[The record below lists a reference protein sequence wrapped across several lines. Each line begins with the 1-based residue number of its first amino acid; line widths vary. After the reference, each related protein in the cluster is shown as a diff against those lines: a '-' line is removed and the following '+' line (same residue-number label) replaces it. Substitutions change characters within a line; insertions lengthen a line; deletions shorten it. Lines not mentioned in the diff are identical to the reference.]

1 MSNLNAMDAW
11 QLSLKPTLRPSVG
24 WSASSTTTTTTTT
37 TTANNSPS
45 SPREPKLNRA
55 QVQMRCNDKERKHQ
69 QLKACIQRLR
79 AAMVPGSD
87 PGSVD
92 GAFDE
97 FASVRE
103 MALEIVQALLTP
115 RGPAGSGHSHGP
127 FQSRG
132 MRRRNG
138 SVQETVERLE
148 MLRIADGNKSSD
160 NDVDGLMAAFANM
173 EIAGSTAAGRAPSKN
188 ERGGQVNPVWLAA
201 IRDWKAVIQKLLE
214 SHRTSLAGMYR
225 AYEKDATPEMVE
237 RMLDN
242 SKYRV
247 EAIHKMRARRP
258 SVVSDEFA
266 KAAFYWPTHERR
278 FRNYDT
284 LREAVMEADRFLR
297 LGEAGGDEGDRLV
310 KDYVIS
316 AGGDAV
322 LEFANLGSFD
332 SPVLQFQVSSHMLA
346 ETSPIFRAVFQGQF
360 SHPRVLDRDLRELDG
375 QVPRE
380 PPRFVTCPDGAE
392 VKLYSMPQ
400 LELNKEDSLAV
411 LLYAAHM
418 QNDKIPREV
427 SFAQFTAIA
436 DVCLRYQ
443 CTSPLEV
450 VVEHRWL
457 PAWMHMAT
465 EDQPDGLLLISYTFG
480 LRRIFTRMSKTAVLH
495 IVDDEELRGKNWPER
510 IKEKVWA
517 VRSAK
522 MAQVYAACTGAIQ
535 EYFRPPTGHSSDE
548 KPTSRRAGETLPPPP
563 FPKPSSFLPTLQ
575 FEQPPPPSYLSLFSL
590 TSTPRCPKGSH
601 WCDATNLGWLLLVLN
616 ELQLL
621 WTVITPSALP
631 GGQGAG
637 SRPPSPRSLA
647 QLLNA
652 LRSIPSPPQPVH
664 PGGSGVCDPAPAF
677 RAAVNDVY
685 NSTSG
690 LTLLDVDGKRHGWA
704 LSKQH
709 ANDPQ
714 SVLKLPLGTFAS
726 MSLED
731 GKVAPVPV
739 DDHVDACPEAIV
751 ESSQGYS
758 GDASFTEDEGL
769 DDADAD
775 ADEADDGHW
784 VNRPPVT
791 FIPDSSD
798 CLRIMSA
805 VDSFEDLHALA
816 VTNRTFYTTFRQ
828 NELTLMRRLVKAN
841 RRLTLNVLL
850 AEGGGPLPSKTGRRD
865 GDKVLLQV
873 KEAMTTPTTA
883 SLGASQGIV
892 EENHYSVVDGTTRYH
907 QHPGG
912 DVDSKSEGKRH
923 GSNHE
928 DLVDGNSMT
937 EEEAHRILWPD
948 QAPGPP
954 CDKTV
959 ADVAPPPLS
968 PQMPRE
974 NSAEKFLAGE
984 MSSVQAAEEKALVV
998 LGDKNLREELD
1009 WRKGITSE

>member
-11 QLSLKPTLRPSVG
+11 QLSLKPTFRPSVG
-24 WSASSTTTTTTTT
+24 WSPSSTTSSTTTTTTT
-37 TTANNSPS
+37 NSPS
-45 SPREPKLNRA
+45 SPRDPKLNRA
-55 QVQMRCNDKERKHQ
+55 QVQMRYNDKERKQQ

-97 FASVRE
+97 FARVRE
-103 MALEIVQALLTP
+103 TAVNIVQALVTS
-115 RGPAGSGHSHGP
+115 RGPDGSGPGP

-132 MRRRNG
+132 MRRRDG

-148 MLRIADGNKSSD
+148 MLRIANGDKSSD
-160 NDVDGLMAAFANM
+160 NDVDGLMAAFGNM
-173 EIAGSTAAGRAPSKN
+173 GIAESTAAGRAPSQN
-188 ERGGQVNPVWLAA
+188 ERRDQINPVWLAA
-201 IRDWKAVIQKLLE
+201 IRDWKAVVQKLLE
-214 SHRTSLAGMYR
+214 SHRSSLVGMYR
-225 AYEKDATPEMVE
+225 AYEKDATTEIVE
-237 RMLDN
+237 RMLDD

-247 EAIHKMRARRP
+247 EAIHKMRTRRP
-258 SVVSDEFA
+258 SLVSDELSR
-266 KAAFYWPTHERR
+266 AAVYWPTHERR

-284 LREAVMEADRFLR
+284 LREAAMEADRLLR
-297 LGEAGGDEGDRLV
+297 LGEAGGDERDRLV

-322 LEFANLGSFD
+322 LEFANLGSPD
-332 SPVLQFQVSSHMLA
+332 SPVLHFRVSSHMLA
-346 ETSPIFRAVFQGQF
+346 ETSPIFKAVFQGQF

-380 PPRFVTCPDGAE
+380 PPRFVTCPDSAE

-400 LELNKEDSLAV
+400 LELNKEDSLTV

-480 LRRIFTRMSKTAVLH
+480 LRRIFTRMSKTAVLN
-495 IVDDEELRGKNWPER
+495 IVDEEELRGKNWPER

-548 KPTSRRAGETLPPPP
+548 QPTNRQADETLPPPS

-575 FEQPPPPSYLSLFSL
+575 LEQPPPPSYLSLFSL
-590 TSTPRCPKGSH
+590 TSIPRCPKGSH

-631 GGQGAG
+631 GEQEARP
-637 SRPPSPRSLA
+637 RPPSPRSLA

-664 PGGSGVCDPAPAF
+664 PAGSGVCDPAPAF

-690 LTLLDVDGKRHGWA
+690 LTLFDVDGKRHGWA

-709 ANDPQ
+709 ANGPQ

-731 GKVAPVPV
+731 GKVAPVHV
-739 DDHVDACPEAIV
+739 VDHVDAGPEATV
-751 ESSQGYS
+751 GSSKSYS
-758 GDASFTEDEGL
+758 EDASLTGDEDS
-769 DDADAD
+769 DDADDD

-791 FIPDSSD
+791 FIPNNSV

-805 VDSFEDLHALA
+805 VDNFEDLHTLA
-816 VTNRTFYTTFRQ
+816 VTNRTFYATFKQ

-841 RRLTLNVLL
+841 RRLTLSAPL
-850 AEGGGPLPSKTGRRD
+850 AEGGGPLPSKTERRD
-865 GDKVLLQV
+865 DDKVLLQI

-883 SLGASQGIV
+883 SVGAGQGIV

-907 QHPGG
+907 PHPGG
-912 DVDSKSEGKRH
+912 NVDSTDEGKLY
-923 GSNHE
+923 GCGHE
-928 DLVDGNSMT
+928 NLADANSMT

-948 QAPGPP
+948 QTPGSP
-954 CDKTV
+954 CDKAV
-959 ADVAPPPLS
+959 VDVAPPPLS
-968 PQMPRE
+968 PQMSRE

-984 MSSVQAAEEKALVV
+984 MSIVQTAEEKALVI